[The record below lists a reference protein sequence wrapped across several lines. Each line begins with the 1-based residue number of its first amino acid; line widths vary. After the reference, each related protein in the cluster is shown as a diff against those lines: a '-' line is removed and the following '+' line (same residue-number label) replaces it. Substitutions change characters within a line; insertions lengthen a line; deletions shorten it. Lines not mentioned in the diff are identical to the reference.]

1 VIIGID
7 TSTPAVSVA
16 LGDDSG
22 LVASLRLLRGRR
34 HVETVIPAI
43 EQLLVHA
50 DCSYDAVTAIA
61 VDIGPGLFTGLR
73 VGVATAKALALALNV
88 PVYAAS
94 SLEII
99 VHQWIASCGYTD
111 ALAKIRATG
120 EVDVLAVIDARRR
133 ELYAQR
139 FSVRDGRVTHVEDP
153 TCVAPVEALAL
164 IDGSLGTRVIGDA
177 AVGSPDFAGRT
188 VSPGTPDASTLV
200 TMVSDLKP
208 THPDELELLYLR
220 APDAEINWTSRP

>member
-1 VIIGID
+1 MIIGID
-7 TSTPAVSVA
+7 TSTLAVSVA
-16 LGDDSG
+16 LADDSG

-50 DCSYDAVTAIA
+50 DSSYADVTGIA
-61 VDIGPGLFTGLR
+61 VDLGPGLFTGLR
-73 VGVATAKALALALNV
+73 VGVATAKALALALSV

-99 VHQWIASCGYTD
+99 AHQWMASCGYAD
-111 ALAKIRATG
+111 ALADSWATG
-120 EVDVLAVIDARRR
+120 ETEVLAVIDARRK

-139 FSVRDGRVTHVEDP
+139 FTVRSGHVIHTEGP
-153 TCVAPVEALAL
+153 ICAAPGEALAL
-164 IDGSLGTRVIGDA
+164 LDGFSGVRVVGDV

-188 VSPGTPDASTLV
+188 VSPGSPDASTLV
-200 TMVSDLKP
+200 TMVADIKP
-208 THPDELELLYLR
+208 THPDDLELLYLR